1 MKEDT
6 EPGKPDMG
14 RYPFR
19 GIYAEIA
26 REEGISRQ
34 AVKDAADRGDPAILA
49 KIASK
54 VEERKSILRT
64 YKDAFTSD

>member
-6 EPGKPDMG
+6 KPEMPDMG

-34 AVKDAADRGDPAILA
+34 AVKDAADRGDPDILA
-49 KIASK
+49 RIAAK

-64 YKDAFTSD
+64 YKDAFTSH